1 MQNYK
6 IYLYTPEFIKI
17 LQKILL
23 KPFKTIDMKGAHVY
37 NLHSL
42 VLVNKKFNRGT
53 RMELG
58 DKIKQLRLQC
68 DLTQEELAN
77 RCELSKGY
85 ISQLENDL
93 TSPSIATL
101 TDILTALGTT
111 LKDFFTEEE
120 EEEKIVFSEN
130 DFIEKITDEMT
141 LNWLV
146 PNAQKNIME
155 PLLIKLEPLNQTS
168 EDVPHDGEEFGYVLS
183 GEITLHLGKKKY
195 AVKKGESFYFKADKI
210 HYIINTKK
218 DAASFIWISSPPSF

>member
-1 MQNYK
+1 
-6 IYLYTPEFIKI
+6 
-17 LQKILL
+17 
-23 KPFKTIDMKGAHVY
+23 MKGAHVY

-120 EEEKIVFSEN
+120 EEEK
-130 DFIEKITDEMT
+130 DT
-141 LNWLV
+141 
-146 PNAQKNIME
+146 
-155 PLLIKLEPLNQTS
+155 
-168 EDVPHDGEEFGYVLS
+168 EE
-183 GEITLHLGKKKY
+183 
-195 AVKKGESFYFKADKI
+195 
-210 HYIINTKK
+210 
-218 DAASFIWISSPPSF
+218 

>member
-1 MQNYK
+1 
-6 IYLYTPEFIKI
+6 
-17 LQKILL
+17 
-23 KPFKTIDMKGAHVY
+23 
-37 NLHSL
+37 
-42 VLVNKKFNRGT
+42 
-53 RMELG
+53 MELG

-111 LKDFFTEEE
+111 LKDFFTEED
-120 EEEKIVFSEN
+120 EEEKIVFGEN

-155 PLLIKLEPLNQTS
+155 PLLITLNPFQQTG
-168 EDVPHDGEEFGYVLS
+168 EDVPHDGEEFGYVLA

-195 AVKKGESFYFKADKI
+195 SVKKGESFYFVADKV

-218 DAASFIWISSPPSF
+218 EQAKFIWISSPPSF